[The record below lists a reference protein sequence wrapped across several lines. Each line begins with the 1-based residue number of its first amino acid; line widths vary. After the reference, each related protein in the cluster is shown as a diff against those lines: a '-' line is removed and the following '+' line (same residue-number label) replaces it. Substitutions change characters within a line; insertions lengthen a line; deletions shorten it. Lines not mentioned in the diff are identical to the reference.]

1 MAKTGRKPKFKQGGE
16 METVTF
22 TRRLPVKG
30 KAQIMKAV
38 DETINQFKEYDW
50 T

>member
-1 MAKTGRKPKFKQGGE
+1 MNHLI
-16 METVTF
+16 MENED
-22 TRRLPVKG
+22 LE
-30 KAQIMKAV
+30 ISKAV

>member
-1 MAKTGRKPKFKQGGE
+1 MNHLI
-16 METVTF
+16 MENENVE
-22 TRRLPVKG
+22 
-30 KAQIMKAV
+30 ISKAV